1 MGLHSIPEQIVLDQI
16 AENEFASR
24 TKPGWMGNIAMIAYG
39 GCTLAIGV
47 SAASKTVKDGFHLY
61 SCNGNYLGPAQTDR
75 QYVCKVTRIR
85 DTRTFATRFVLV
97 GQKQDDG
104 SFRPCLSMLADFQT
118 KEPATML
125 SYSAPPSKEYPAPS
139 SLSNMP
145 DFRAEMVKAGK
156 IPQAA
161 AHAHDKTFALMGK
174 TFESRIIPDSVMHQV
189 LFGMAKHVP
198 TTQDDLPL
206 SSRVTA
212 EWLRAK
218 DGMLKTQTE
227 NVAALA
233 FNIDGALSFVPL
245 VHDHKSLQDA
255 GPCSSLDFAIRIMS
269 NDVNL
274 NQWHLKEMKTHNGS
288 NGRTYS
294 EARIWDEQGN
304 LVATMT
310 QMNILRPKP
319 APKM

>member
-1 MGLHSIPEQIVLDQI
+1 M
-16 AENEFASR
+16 
-24 TKPGWMGNIAMIAYG
+24 
-39 GCTLAIGV
+39 
-47 SAASKTVKDGFHLY
+47 
-61 SCNGNYLGPAQTDR
+61 
-75 QYVCKVTRIR
+75 CKVTKIR
-85 DTRTFATRFVLV
+85 DTRTFATRFVLI

-104 SFRPCLSMLADFQT
+104 IFRPCMSMLADFQT
-118 KEPATML
+118 PEAATMME
-125 SYSAPPSKEYPAPS
+125 YSTPPSKDYPSPS
-139 SLSNMP
+139 SLISMP
-145 DFRAEMVKAGK
+145 EFRAEMVKAGK

-161 AHAHDKTFALMGK
+161 ANAHGKTFALMGE

-206 SSRVTA
+206 YSRVTA

-218 DGMLKTQTE
+218 DAMLKTQTE

-245 VHDHKSLQDA
+245 VHDHLSLQDA
-255 GPCSSLDFAIRIMS
+255 GPCSSLDFAIRIFS
-269 NDVNL
+269 NNVNL
-274 NQWHLKEMKTHNGS
+274 NEWHLKEMKTHHGS

-294 EARIWDEQGN
+294 EARIWDEKHN

-319 APKM
+319 APKI